1 MVAPTGACAVFDIV
15 FVGTDVLGG
24 PYARRNVTI
33 GSLREGAPAR
43 AGGGARETKG
53 AALVFKKQ

>member
-1 MVAPTGACAVFDIV
+1 MNLSVGEGLAPPVFH
-15 FVGTDVLGG
+15 
-24 PYARRNVTI
+24 RNVTL

-43 AGGGARETKG
+43 AGGGVCETKG

>member
-1 MVAPTGACAVFDIV
+1 MSECSPSFW
-15 FVGTDVLGG
+15 FVGDDILGV
-24 PYARRNVTI
+24 PRIRRNVTI

-43 AGGGARETKG
+43 AGGGVCETKG